1 MQDCLNSVEIWSHKW
16 GLEFSSS
23 KTKAIIFTH
32 RHCTNV
38 APLTFQGKEI
48 EYVQKIKFLGMYFDR
63 KLTWSYHIKYVADK
77 CQRDLQLL
85 RVVAGSNWGANFST
99 LKMLYL
105 ALLRSKLEYGSFLY
119 DTAAKSNLII
129 LDRIQYKAIRIMLGA
144 LKCTNVN
151 KLEMAAQILPLSL
164 LRKKIT
170 CTVHMSCIDSSES
183 AGKEVVY

>member
-1 MQDCLNSVEIWSHKW
+1 MPQGSVISPTLFTLYINDLFQNLPTQFSCSLYADDSAIWLSGTDISLLRNKMQDCLNSVEIWSHKW

-85 RVVAGSNWGANFST
+85 RVVAGSNWGGKFFHSQNAVPG
-99 LKMLYL
+99 L
-105 ALLRSKLEYGSFLY
+105 AEV
-119 DTAAKSNLII
+119 
-129 LDRIQYKAIRIMLGA
+129 KA
-144 LKCTNVN
+144 
-151 KLEMAAQILPLSL
+151 
-164 LRKKIT
+164 
-170 CTVHMSCIDSSES
+170 
-183 AGKEVVY
+183 